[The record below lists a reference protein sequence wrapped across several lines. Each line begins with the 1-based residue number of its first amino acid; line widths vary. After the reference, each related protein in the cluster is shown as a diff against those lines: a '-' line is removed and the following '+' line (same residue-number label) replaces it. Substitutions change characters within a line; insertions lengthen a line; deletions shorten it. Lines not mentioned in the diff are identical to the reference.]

1 MPFISTFINSS
12 IPIQL
17 VTGHHTSKKM
27 SQNTWKTLIN
37 FKHYLQNI
45 DPSLF
50 NPPDF
55 CIDPN
60 DDNFLCMPDDLL
72 LNPTDEQSSTRVKE
86 ADTAETK
93 RDKSGKPCENRS
105 KVSKTLI
112 NRATKDEQNPTE
124 VESDST
130 LKLNEPKNFWNI
142 SNDEYYNPKVVVD
155 TTAATVSKNVSTS
168 LVLQHTLVAQIL
180 HHTFFP
186 THINSFKLRD
196 FHRQPLRRFLT
207 GLITNESQLF
217 PISSFVKLAN
227 NSESTT
233 SSSIIQNFNDLTADS
248 CGEIILAEYSEQF
261 PPLMMQAGM
270 ATKIRNYY
278 KRKFAK
284 DDGPQ
289 NLEYGEQVYVN
300 NSPFL
305 GALKPGESIQDLEN
319 FMFRAPIYKH
329 KIPEQD
335 FLMVRNRQTGYTVR
349 SDIKTLFVV
358 GQECP
363 LIEVPG
369 PNSKR
374 ANSFLKDFLQVFMF
388 RLFHKNR
395 EFPKR
400 VRIEDIKK

>member
-1 MPFISTFINSS
+1 M
-12 IPIQL
+12 L
-17 VTGHHTSKKM
+17 
-27 SQNTWKTLIN
+27 
-37 FKHYLQNI
+37 
-45 DPSLF
+45 
-50 NPPDF
+50 
-55 CIDPN
+55 
-60 DDNFLCMPDDLL
+60 DDLV
-72 LNPTDEQSSTRVKE
+72 NNVSDEQIAGATSASRNKE
-86 ADTAETK
+86 TDIIETK
-93 RDKSGKPCENRS
+93 REKSGKVCENRS
-105 KVSKTLI
+105 KVSKALL
-112 NRATKDEQNPTE
+112 NRAKDDQNNNE
-124 VESDST
+124 IESDSN
-130 LKLNEPKNFWNI
+130 LKPSEPKNFWNV

-155 TTAATVSKNVSTS
+155 TTAATVSKNVSTN
-168 LVLQHTLVAQIL
+168 LVLQHTLVAHIL

-186 THINSFKLRD
+186 THINSFKLRN
-196 FHRQPLRRFLT
+196 FHRQPLRRILT
-207 GLITNESQLF
+207 GLLLNESQLF
-217 PISSFVKLAN
+217 PVSSLLKPAN
-227 NSESTT
+227 YLNSEST
-233 SSSIIQNFNDLTADS
+233 SIIQNFNDLTATDN
-248 CGEIILAEYSEQF
+248 CEIILAEYSEQF

-305 GALKPGESIQDLEN
+305 GALKPGETLQALEN

-335 FLMVRNRQTGYTVR
+335 FLVVRNRQTGYTVR

-388 RLFHKNR
+388 RLFHKSR

-400 VRIEDIKK
+400 VKIEDIKKCVVINYLRFMCQMQVNFSKK